1 MIYIDLIQNDN
12 EFSFYSL
19 KKYNKIINKIILF
32 FYKITGKVLKIN
44 IENKNVLL
52 LTNLS
57 KTTLKNLEK
66 KFLELNSQIVC
77 LSKNLE
83 KNEDLRNF
91 LREKDKNIL
100 DGSWLFSCL
109 VEDVLKYI
117 ENQMEMDLDKA
128 EIAIL
133 TNELN
138 DFQAAWI
145 VKLAKEYK
153 RLDIVTRQPERFNR
167 LKEYLY
173 SEFGIELNISYNER
187 KSLKNSN
194 IILNFNFVQDAINKF
209 TIFKKAIIINFENE
223 IQILSKS
230 FSGININ
237 NYQIH
242 LPTAYMKYMIPFQK
256 FPVNILYESFV
267 YSKTSLENILEKI
280 EKDKLEIQYL
290 IGVRGKIKK
299 QEYLKVKTEI
309 KK

>member
-19 KKYNKIINKIILF
+19 KKYNKIINKIIFF

-57 KTTLKNLEK
+57 KITLKNLEK
-66 KFLELNSQIVC
+66 KLLELNSQIVC

-187 KSLKNSN
+187 KNLKNSN

-267 YSKTSLENILEKI
+267 YRYI
-280 EKDKLEIQYL
+280 
-290 IGVRGKIKK
+290 
-299 QEYLKVKTEI
+299 
-309 KK
+309 